1 MLSPDLRKAQR
12 SPRDGAEQRSRL
24 RSWMKRRRLGDYL
37 KTLIVTADDFGLSE
51 PVNEAVEEAHRNGIL
66 TAASLMTGAP
76 GLEDAVERAR
86 RLPRLGVGL
95 HLTLVD
101 GAPVLPPDQVPGLVG
116 PDGRFSTDP
125 VKFGIALFF
134 SKDLRRQAEAEIAA
148 QFDKFRKTGL
158 VMDHING
165 HQHFHM
171 HPVVSRIIAKLASA
185 FGHPPVRIPV
195 EPLIPS
201 YRANSDR
208 FPSRLASWIF
218 YVAQSRLLRHRV
230 LRSGSPVNDYV
241 FGLNDSGA
249 MVEARVLQFLDWL
262 PDGVSEFYFHPATR
276 RWPGVDNLPV
286 TYRAVDEFAA
296 LTSDVVKAKVKSLGL
311 TPVPFREALGSVA
324 GP

>member
-1 MLSPDLRKAQR
+1 
-12 SPRDGAEQRSRL
+12 
-24 RSWMKRRRLGDYL
+24 MKRRCLGDFL
-37 KTLIVTADDFGLSE
+37 KKLIVTADDFGLSE
-51 PVNEAVEEAHRNGIL
+51 PVNEAVEEAHKNGIL

-101 GAPVLPPDQVPGLVG
+101 SAPVLPPDQVPGLVG
-116 PDGRFSTDP
+116 PNGRFSTDP
-125 VKFGIALFF
+125 VKFGTALFF
-134 SKDLRRQAEAEIAA
+134 SRDLRRQAEAEITA

-171 HPVVSRIIAKLASA
+171 HPVVSKIIAKLAPA

-195 EPLIPS
+195 EPLLPS
-201 YRANSDR
+201 YRATCDR
-208 FPSRLASWIF
+208 FRSRLTSWIF
-218 YVAQSRLLRHRV
+218 YLAQTRLLRHRA

-262 PDGVSEFYFHPATR
+262 PDGVSELYFHPATR
-276 RWPGVDNLPV
+276 WWPGVDNLPAD
-286 TYRAVDEFAA
+286 YRAVDEFAA
-296 LTSDVVKAKVKSLGL
+296 LMSDAVKAKIKSLGV
-311 TPVPFREALGSVA
+311 TPVPFREAFGSAA